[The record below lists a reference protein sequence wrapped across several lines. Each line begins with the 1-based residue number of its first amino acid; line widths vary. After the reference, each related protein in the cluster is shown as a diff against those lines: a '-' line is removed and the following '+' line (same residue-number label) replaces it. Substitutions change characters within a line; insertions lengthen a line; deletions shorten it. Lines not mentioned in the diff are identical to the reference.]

1 MPLPATRTIGTGEH
15 CDITDG
21 GIYPHD
27 WAELRDMP
35 PGADHRQPGQTTAP
49 DRSVRRRGTVLG
61 RFRAGGLA
69 RGRRQ
74 RVTCR
79 CAARISMQPRLATH
93 PDRVLHPEDTMPRGG
108 SAAPRRRR
116 RRRSRAIGHRRARR
130 SGRRTSP
137 CTQRW
142 PPSQSRKGDCAFR
155 SASSAPLPPRSSCR
169 RYAARSETSPEQ
181 STIGHAAR
189 GEVGLVARGRYC
201 RAAIVRFVGPPPVV
215 WCPVPSLG

>member
-1 MPLPATRTIGTGEH
+1 MPLRATRTIGTGDR

-21 GIYPHD
+21 ASTCPTGPNSGTC
-27 WAELRDMP
+27 A

-79 CAARISMQPRLATH
+79 CAARISVQPRLAAH
-93 PDRVLHPEDTMPRGG
+93 PDRVLHPEDNMPRGG

-155 SASSAPLPPRSSCR
+155 SASSAPLPPGSSCG
-169 RYAARSETSPEQ
+169 RYAVRSETSPEQ
-181 STIGHAAR
+181 WLSEQR
-189 GEVGLVARGRYC
+189 GLGQGLLSDPAGVSIIER
-201 RAAIVRFVGPPPVV
+201 
-215 WCPVPSLG
+215 